1 MKKFKGWTFIVI
13 GIVLMV
19 GIIIIGTARQ
29 NFGQSGDS
37 ERLMIERSIE
47 TAIAAHDADIK
58 KQIADL
64 RAQIMV
70 INRKLDEINGLLLMP
85 EDERRSSIPKKK

>member
-1 MKKFKGWTFIVI
+1 MKKFKRWTFTVI

-19 GIIIIGTARQ
+19 GIVITGTARQ
-29 NFGQSGDS
+29 NFGQSGDP

-58 KQIADL
+58 IQIADL
-64 RAQIMV
+64 QAQIMV